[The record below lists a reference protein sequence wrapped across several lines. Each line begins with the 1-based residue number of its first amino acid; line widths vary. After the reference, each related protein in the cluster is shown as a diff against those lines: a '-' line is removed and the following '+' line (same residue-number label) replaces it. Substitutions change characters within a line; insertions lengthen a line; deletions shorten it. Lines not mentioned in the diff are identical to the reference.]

1 MMAIKK
7 ASVLITEALSL
18 SDSLNGT
25 RTRVLALRGLR
36 PRPLVDEAMFF
47 VAKKYYHEKFFSA
60 ILIIIV
66 NPKKILR
73 LTI

>member
-18 SDSLNGT
+18 SNSLNGT

-36 PRPLVDEAMFF
+36 PGPLVDEAINLLRGE
-47 VAKKYYHEKFFSA
+47 YYHENFFSA
-60 ILIIIV
+60 ILLLFSCLI
-66 NPKKILR
+66 
-73 LTI
+73 